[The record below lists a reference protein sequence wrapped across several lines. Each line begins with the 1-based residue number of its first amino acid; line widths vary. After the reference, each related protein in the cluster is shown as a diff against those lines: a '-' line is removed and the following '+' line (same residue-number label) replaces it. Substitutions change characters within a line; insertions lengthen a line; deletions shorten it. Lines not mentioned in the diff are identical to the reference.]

1 VRWLGNGGEVVAA
14 MELSGRALDL
24 RRQEESGDGCGVLQ
38 LGSRPFIGAGE
49 GWEVAVEGGAAAVI

>member
-1 VRWLGNGGEVVAA
+1 VWRPGDDDEVVAA
-14 MELSGRALDL
+14 MELGRRALDL